1 MLRWLCLLVAIAGCS
16 SSKEEPKPNPKPE
29 LGSAVAPPPRATLDL
44 YVNDKIVGSV
54 SAAQVAT
61 WPRIDTLVPVDARR
75 LGKWESVS
83 LKGKADKPTEIQ
95 HPSATYPELV
105 PAIFPG
111 DDGKPSYGM
120 FDPVELAKHGKPAL
134 REDDLREV
142 RIKIG
147 ENTGRGEHESGEGGG
162 SDPTQMK
169 ITIKT
174 AKGETIIEGSKLLAI
189 ARSPMPGESGE
200 GKGWPLTTILDLGGI
215 KKFDKLL
222 LTDAAGTNLS
232 LEKADFDP
240 KKSVPFVKL
249 NRQGQLRFRVF
260 KKQGNSWQPG
270 GDLRELASI
279 EVLK

>member
-1 MLRWLCLLVAIAGCS
+1 MQRWLCLLVTIAGCS
-16 SSKEEPKPNPKPE
+16 SSKDDPKPPARTE
-29 LGSAVAPPPRATLDL
+29 AGSAVAPAAPDKLEIF
-44 YVNDKIVGSV
+44 VNDK
-54 SAAQVAT
+54 SAGVISPALIAT
-61 WPRIDTLVPVDARR
+61 WPRVDTLVPVEARR

-83 LKGKADKPTEIQ
+83 LKGKGDKPTELL
-95 HPSATYPELV
+95 HPSATYAELV

-142 RIKIG
+142 RIKVA

-162 SDPTQMK
+162 SDPTQIK
-169 ITIKT
+169 ISIKT
-174 AKGETIIEGSKLLAI
+174 AKGETFVDGPKLLAI
-189 ARSPMPGESGE
+189 ARSPMPGDTGE
-200 GKGWPLTTILDLGGI
+200 GKGWPLTTILELGGI

-222 LTDAAGTNLS
+222 LTDATGTNLN

-240 KKSVPFVKL
+240 KKSVPFIKL

-260 KKQGNSWQPG
+260 KKQGDTWQAS
-270 GDLRELASI
+270 GDLRALTSI
-279 EVLK
+279 QVIK